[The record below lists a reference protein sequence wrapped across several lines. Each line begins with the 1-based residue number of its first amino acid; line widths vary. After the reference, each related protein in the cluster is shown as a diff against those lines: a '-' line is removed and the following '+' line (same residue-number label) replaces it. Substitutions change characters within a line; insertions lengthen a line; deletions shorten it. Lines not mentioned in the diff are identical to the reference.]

1 MSKKLRFSVL
11 AMIALVLPSC
21 QQILRAAAPP
31 VIHDPEAAEAGTY
44 AVEPYHT
51 QIIFSVVHMGF
62 TNFYGNFSGISG
74 SLTYAPK
81 APAAMSVSVSVPVSS
96 IDTTS
101 PQLTTSLKGPAWLD
115 AARYPNMTFQSSSV
129 HQTGKLTADVA
140 GMLTLHGVSR
150 PVTLHASFVGA
161 GVNLLDRK
169 QTIGFQLNGM
179 LKRSDFGVD
188 RFVPLISDDVSIT
201 IAAAFDKS

>member
-1 MSKKLRFSVL
+1 
-11 AMIALVLPSC
+11 
-21 QQILRAAAPP
+21 
-31 VIHDPEAAEAGTY
+31 
-44 AVEPYHT
+44 
-51 QIIFSVVHMGF
+51 
-62 TNFYGNFSGISG
+62 
-74 SLTYAPK
+74 
-81 APAAMSVSVSVPVSS
+81 
-96 IDTTS
+96 
-101 PQLTTSLKGPAWLD
+101 
-115 AARYPNMTFQSSSV
+115 
-129 HQTGKLTADVA
+129 
-140 GMLTLHGVSR
+140 MLTLHGVSR